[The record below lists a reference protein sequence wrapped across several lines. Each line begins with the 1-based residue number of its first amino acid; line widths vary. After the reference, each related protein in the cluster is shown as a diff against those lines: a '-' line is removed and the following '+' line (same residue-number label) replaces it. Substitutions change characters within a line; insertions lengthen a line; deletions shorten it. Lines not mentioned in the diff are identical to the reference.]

1 MAGPE
6 KAQEKLLILVVDRDD
21 DIGKKTG
28 IKTPIV
34 GKENNLEAAK
44 ALALAD
50 PEESDANAIFGALK
64 LYEELAGKY
73 GKENVEVATI
83 AGSEGSGYWS
93 DEKIRHEL
101 DEVLKTFPSS
111 ACIFVSDGVTDQLV
125 SPIIS
130 SRLPIVSV
138 KRIVVRQSESIE
150 QTWLL
155 IGRYLKMAIFD
166 SRYSRVFLGIP
177 GALLMFI
184 GILYAFGLMNLPI
197 LLLILGTLLFIRG
210 FGIDSSIT
218 TRARLL
224 SKFISSHPLVQL
236 RIFGIISSLCI
247 LLIGIYSGYMGA
259 LSSLPKDAQLPSL
272 SENPYYWLGMLPMLI
287 GQFIEGGIDLI
298 FVSLLLVVLTY
309 SVYYVILKN
318 LRFWRT
324 VQATVTLIWLWAV
337 MKRVGMILSNGSL
350 GTTFGSQMMML
361 LTVGLLGVPV
371 LTITFIVTR
380 YMRRVYASYFKKAGK
395 G

>member
-1 MAGPE
+1 MASSE
-6 KAQEKLLILVVDRDD
+6 KEQEKLLILVVDRDD

-44 ALALAD
+44 TLALAD

-64 LYEELAGKY
+64 LYDELVSKH

-83 AGSEGSGYWS
+83 AGSEESGYWS
-93 DEKIRHEL
+93 DEKIRREL

-111 ACIFVSDGVTDQLV
+111 ACVFVSDGVTDQLV

-138 KRIVVRQSESIE
+138 KRVVVRQSESIE
-150 QTWLL
+150 RTWLL
-155 IGRYLKMAIFD
+155 LGRYLKMAIFD

-177 GALLMFI
+177 GALLIFI
-184 GILYAFGLMNLPI
+184 GILYVLGLMNLPI
-197 LLLILGTLLFIRG
+197 LLLILGILLFIRG
-210 FGIDSSIT
+210 FGIDSSIVT
-218 TRARLL
+218 KFRML

-236 RIFGIISSLCI
+236 RIFGIISSLSI

-259 LSSLPKDAQLPSL
+259 SSALPKDVKLPSL
-272 SENPYYWLGMLPMLI
+272 SEDFYYWLGMLPMLM
-287 GQFIEGGIDLI
+287 GQFVVGSIDLI
-298 FVSLLLVVLTY
+298 FVSLLLMTLTY
-309 SVYYVILKN
+309 SIYYIVLKN

-324 VQATVTLIWLWAV
+324 IQATVTLIWLWALL
-337 MKRVGMILSNGSL
+337 KRVGMLLLEGL
-350 GTTFGSQMMML
+350 PGTIFDSQTLIL
-361 LTVGLLGVPV
+361 LTIGLLGVPA
-371 LTITFIVTR
+371 LTMTFIVTR
-380 YMRRVYASYFKKAGK
+380 YMRKIYASYFKRAK
-395 G
+395 